1 MAIYLVRHGNDEPG
15 FRGGWSNRGLTQEGI
30 QQSERLGQYLL
41 QNNDRFNIERIITS
55 DLKRALQTS
64 TIIAKQLN
72 LPTTI
77 SEDWRETNNG
87 LLAGMPNALAE
98 EKYPGLYFSSLR
110 MDERYPGGESPIE
123 NFRRITEAFTTLCQN
138 QTNTDH
144 TENVMVVTHGGVIN
158 IIYHIVK
165 NIEWSNK
172 NTFIAAANTGLHKVE
187 YRGGEWELTLENST
201 DHIR

>member
-1 MAIYLVRHGNDEPG
+1 M
-15 FRGGWSNRGLTQEGI
+15 
-30 QQSERLGQYLL
+30 GQYLL

-87 LLAGMPNALAE
+87 LLAGMPNALAD

-110 MDERYPGGESPIE
+110 IDERYPGGESPIE
-123 NFRRITEAFTTLCQN
+123 NFRRIREAFTTLCQN

-158 IIYHIVK
+158 IIYHIEK

-172 NTFIAAANTGLHKVE
+172 NKFIAAANTGLHKVE
-187 YRGGEWELTLENST
+187 YRGGKWELTLENST
-201 DHIR
+201 DHIC